1 LLIAL
6 FAGFLVLHAS
16 VPFWH
21 GGWSWGPRYLF
32 PVLPGLMALTG
43 LLEGKA
49 AKGLLVLAFTGF
61 LVNAP
66 AMVSYYERYYAEAN
80 EQDVSENDLLW
91 SVSRA
96 PLLHAWGAASREIAD
111 ARKHDVREIFQ
122 QAGAPSAAIAS
133 SRALRVVA
141 LWWWVLPVVGISRW
155 LGFCCSLAMVI
166 VGCAVAFR
174 TRV

>member
-1 LLIAL
+1 
-6 FAGFLVLHAS
+6 
-16 VPFWH
+16 
-21 GGWSWGPRYLF
+21 
-32 PVLPGLMALTG
+32 
-43 LLEGKA
+43 
-49 AKGLLVLAFTGF
+49 LAFAGF

-66 AMVSYYERYYAEAN
+66 AMVSYYERYYAEAK
-80 EQDVSENDLLW
+80 EQGVSENDLLW

-111 ARKHDVREIFQ
+111 ARNHDVREIFQ
-122 QAGAPSAAIAS
+122 QTGAPSATIAS

-141 LWWWVLPVVGISRW
+141 LWWWVLPLVGISRW

-166 VGCAVAFR
+166 VGCAIAFR